1 MKVVV
6 ALDDSGGSHHALDW
20 VLRSLFPAGDQP
32 ATEEARHELVL
43 VHALEPLH
51 HAMCPVGGPGSAVY
65 GAPEIMQSVRAAR
78 KESARSLLD
87 RARRVC
93 HGRGVSAAAVLVEG
107 ESREALCRAAEDAGA
122 GLLVVG
128 SRGLG
133 AVGRCVTAFLGSVS
147 DYCAHHASCPVMVV
161 RPPPV
166 DKDGQ
171 RTRSS
176 PISCP
181 SPCLQQG
188 CLMAE

>member
-1 MKVVV
+1 MKVLV

-20 VLRSLFPAGDQP
+20 VLRCLFPAGDQP

-65 GAPEIMQSVRAAR
+65 GAPAIMQSVRAAR

-87 RARRVC
+87 RAKRVC
-93 HGRGVSAAAVLVEG
+93 HTRGVSAAAVLVEG

-122 GLLVVG
+122 GAGLLVVG

-133 AVGRCVTAFLGSVS
+133 AVGRAFQGSVS

-161 RPPPV
+161 PPPPV

-176 PISCP
+176 PIRCQ
-181 SPCLQQG
+181 SPCFQQG

>member
-1 MKVVV
+1 MKVLV

-20 VLRSLFPAGDQP
+20 VLRCLFPVGDQP
-32 ATEEARHELVL
+32 AADEARHELVL

-65 GAPEIMQSVRAAR
+65 GAPAIMQSVRAAR

-87 RARRVC
+87 RARRAC
-93 HGRGVSAAAVLVEG
+93 HRRGVSAAAVLVEG
-107 ESREALCRAAEDAGA
+107 EPREALCRAAEDAGA

-133 AVGRCVTAFLGSVS
+133 AVGRAFLGSVS

-161 RPPPV
+161 RPPP
-166 DKDGQ
+166 DHKDGQ

-188 CLMAE
+188 CLMDE